1 MMKRIWMF
9 FLIFLLAFANTDEWI
24 VMEEPASVHTQDE
37 NAVKKRFLERV
48 VEKESV
54 VVMVRGKV
62 HTSTPAVR
70 KNRVKIYFYFLLI
83 CFFYLQAKRSR
94 KGDVSAEI
102 GELFGISYSANASVA
117 SDGWKEEDFFSH
129 IHERIG

>member
-1 MMKRIWMF
+1 MMKKILMF

-24 VMEEPASVHTQDE
+24 VMEEPTSVYTQDK

-48 VEKESV
+48 VEKESA

-70 KNRVKIYFYFLLI
+70 KNRVRIYFYFLLM
-83 CFFYLQAKRSR
+83 CFIYLQVKKSR
-94 KGDVSAEI
+94 KGDALTEI
-102 GELFGISYSANASVA
+102 GNFLEYHIRRMRQLHQMDGKKRGVVPTFINA
-117 SDGWKEEDFFSH
+117 
-129 IHERIG
+129 

>member
-24 VMEEPASVHTQDE
+24 VMEEPESVYTQDK
-37 NAVKKRFLERV
+37 NAVKKRFLERA
-48 VEKESV
+48 VEKESA

-70 KNRVKIYFYFLLI
+70 KNRVKIYFYFLLM
-83 CFFYLQAKRSR
+83 CFLYFQSKKSR
-94 KGDVSAEI
+94 KGDMLAEI
-102 GELFGISYSANASVA
+102 GNFLEYHIRRMRQLHQMDGKKRIFSLTFINA
-117 SDGWKEEDFFSH
+117 
-129 IHERIG
+129 

>member
-24 VMEEPASVHTQDE
+24 VMEEPESVYTQDK
-37 NAVKKRFLERV
+37 NAVKKRFLERA
-48 VEKESV
+48 VEKESA

-70 KNRVKIYFYFLLI
+70 KNRVKIYFYFLLM
-83 CFFYLQAKRSR
+83 CFLYFQSKKSR
-94 KGDVSAEI
+94 KGDMHAEI
-102 GELFGISYSANASVA
+102 GNFLEYHIRRMRQLHQMDGKKRIFSLTFINA
-117 SDGWKEEDFFSH
+117 
-129 IHERIG
+129 

>member
-94 KGDVSAEI
+94 KGDVSAELGNFLEYHI
-102 GELFGISYSANASVA
+102 RRMRQLHQMDGKKRIFSPTFMNA
-117 SDGWKEEDFFSH
+117 
-129 IHERIG
+129 